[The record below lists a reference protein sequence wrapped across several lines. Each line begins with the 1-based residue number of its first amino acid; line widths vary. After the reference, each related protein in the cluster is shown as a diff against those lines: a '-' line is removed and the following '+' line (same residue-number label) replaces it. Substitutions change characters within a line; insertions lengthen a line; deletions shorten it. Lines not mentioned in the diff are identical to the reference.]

1 MPDRMSREAVAVFH
15 DERSLQRAVDDL
27 LISGFDRSA
36 ISLLAGQRVVE
47 ASLRHSY
54 KSVADLEDDPGVPRV
69 HYAGSDSRTEAQGA
83 VIGGF
88 AYVGACASAGVV
100 AASGGTALA
109 ALLAVAAAGG
119 FAGLL
124 GAGVA
129 RLIARHH
136 AQHLRTQLDKGGLV
150 LWVRVAN
157 DDQEREALEILML
170 HEAEDVHI
178 HQLPVVDFAAMPGG
192 GMSRDLSFMRFIG
205 L

>member
-15 DERSLQRAVDDL
+15 DERSLQRAADDL

-47 ASLRHSY
+47 TSLRHSY
-54 KSVADLEDDPGVPRV
+54 KSVTDLEDDPRVPRV
-69 HYAGSDSRTEAQGA
+69 HYAGTDSRTEAEGA
-83 VIGGF
+83 VIGGL

-109 ALLAVAAAGG
+109 ALVAVTAAGG

-136 AQHLRTQLDKGGLV
+136 AQHLQAQLDKGGLL
-150 LWVRVAN
+150 LWVSVAN
-157 DDQEREALEILML
+157 DGQEREALEILNR

-178 HQLPVVDFAAMPGG
+178 HQHPVIDFAAMPRA
-192 GMSRDLSFMRFIG
+192 GMSRDLSFMRLIG